1 MPSDPLQ
8 SGGDLRPS
16 APGNAARLFF
26 FAMLALGGVILAV
39 ALHQVPQ
46 PWRGVLVVWLAL
58 AATLG
63 VLAVKV
69 LKHYFAYKAAQASA
83 PQRKPPRPSPEPTR
97 HREFEG
103 LRVVYSDT
111 AGNGRH
117 TIR

>member
-1 MPSDPLQ
+1 MPSYPPAQ
-8 SGGDLRPS
+8 AEEPGASPT
-16 APGNAARLFF
+16 GNAARWFF
-26 FAMLALGGVILAV
+26 FITLAIGGVLLAV

-63 VLAVKV
+63 VLVVKA
-69 LKHYFAYKAAQASA
+69 LKHYFAYKAAQVSA
-83 PQRKPPRPSPEPTR
+83 PQRKPTRPRPEPTR

-111 AGNGRH
+111 AGAGRH